1 MHELSIAKA
10 IVDSGIQHVKQ
21 GQKVLSIHIK
31 VGVLSG
37 VVKEALEFAFPEAS
51 QGTVFENS
59 RLEVEKVALVLFC
72 KKCHKL
78 TRSEDIVILCQHCYD
93 TEVEIK
99 EGKEILIQK
108 MEVE

>member
-10 IVDSGIQHVKQ
+10 IVESGIEHIKK
-21 GQKVLSIHIK
+21 GQKVISIHVK

-37 VVKEALEFAFPEAS
+37 VVKEALEFAFPEVCR
-51 QGTVFENS
+51 GTSFEGAQ
-59 RLEVEKVALVLFC
+59 LEIEKVPLLLYC
-72 KKCHKL
+72 KSCHQL
-78 TRSEDIVILCQHCYD
+78 THSEDIVILCQHCYD
-93 TEVEIK
+93 TEVEIQ